1 MGCLIKKESMPLG
14 ELLYV
19 LSFGSLLFAKGIGFY
34 DGQKIFIGFAAMSF
48 LFGMCKLA
56 ATKYSWKDLVFIAGM
71 VVLSLIIY
79 KHSREK
85 GILFYTW
92 MIIGLKNV
100 RLETVM
106 RWGLK
111 IWSITFLGTFVYSVF
126 HLQGSLYK
134 VHDKLGLGHIFR
146 WGMGQPHPNVLH
158 ISYLLLLLFV
168 VYHLR
173 EKFNWKICLAMFAGN
188 CYIFLYSI
196 SYTGFAITTVY
207 LLANLY
213 WQSRGKFGKIEQIV
227 CECVFPLCVLLSVA
241 GPLVLKGKLFDIV
254 NKLLNTRLYLSSL
267 FLKKE
272 NITLFGNN
280 IGSLTSAV
288 KTMDCSYVYGL
299 IAYGVLFF
307 GSITVGYICL
317 IHKYVIEQRGIELLM
332 VFALLA
338 AGLTEPFLFNTSY
351 KNISLLLL
359 GAYLFGRGKPEEDRL
374 MIGWHGR
381 AIEDVLVPSAR
392 VDWQEAGCRIK
403 EAVGKKKRYIRMLST
418 ASGLLCIA
426 LYITYAPDYRGVIVP
441 RVHCADIEKG
451 TSVYLAEEEPR
462 EYEGYLIWDYQ
473 DGETPMECFE
483 GNIVKMEKIRGGI
496 SRGILGY
503 AACNCLLSVGLFII
517 NGKARMKK

>member
-254 NKLLNTRLYLSSL
+254 NKLLNTRLY
-267 FLKKE
+267 
-272 NITLFGNN
+272 
-280 IGSLTSAV
+280 
-288 KTMDCSYVYGL
+288 
-299 IAYGVLFF
+299 
-307 GSITVGYICL
+307 
-317 IHKYVIEQRGIELLM
+317 
-332 VFALLA
+332 
-338 AGLTEPFLFNTSY
+338 
-351 KNISLLLL
+351 
-359 GAYLFGRGKPEEDRL
+359 
-374 MIGWHGR
+374 
-381 AIEDVLVPSAR
+381 
-392 VDWQEAGCRIK
+392 
-403 EAVGKKKRYIRMLST
+403 
-418 ASGLLCIA
+418 
-426 LYITYAPDYRGVIVP
+426 
-441 RVHCADIEKG
+441 
-451 TSVYLAEEEPR
+451 
-462 EYEGYLIWDYQ
+462 
-473 DGETPMECFE
+473 
-483 GNIVKMEKIRGGI
+483 
-496 SRGILGY
+496 
-503 AACNCLLSVGLFII
+503 
-517 NGKARMKK
+517 